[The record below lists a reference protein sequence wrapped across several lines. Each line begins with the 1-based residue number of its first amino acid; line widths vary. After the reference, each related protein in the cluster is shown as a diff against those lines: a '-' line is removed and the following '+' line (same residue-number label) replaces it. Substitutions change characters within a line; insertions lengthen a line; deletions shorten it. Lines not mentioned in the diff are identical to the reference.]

1 MNPRS
6 RLSTTAV
13 AGLTAVLLLAGCG
26 GGDGDDGA
34 KAADKTSF
42 APTTTRASASASPS
56 VSASTSSDGRP
67 KITLPSDVTLTF
79 EGGRTGDAVK
89 DAVLADS
96 AEMTRAVDAAIAGT
110 DPKGEAM
117 GYYTTGKALEASVS
131 WVAQFKKAD
140 VTITGVVRYYDR
152 KVTLESKTAAVL
164 TYCGDESKGF
174 SKDKKTHKVNR
185 TPVTKDSYVTY
196 NTRLDKNSDGVWQTS
211 QIISTRGAAQCQ
223 P

>member
-1 MNPRS
+1 MS
-6 RLSTTAV
+6 ALTHLAKAAAGMIAV
-13 AGLTAVLLLAGCG
+13 SLLAGCG
-26 GGDGDDGA
+26 GNSGDGAD
-34 KAADKTSF
+34 AADNAS
-42 APTTTRASASASPS
+42 AMPTRTGASATASPSASAST
-56 VSASTSSDGRP
+56 SADGRP
-67 KITLPSDVTLTF
+67 KIALPSDVTLTF

-89 DAVLADS
+89 DAVLADG
-96 AEMTRAVDAAIAGT
+96 AERARAEDAAITGT
-110 DPKGEAM
+110 DPKGEGLA
-117 GYYTTGKALEASVS
+117 YYNTGKALEATLS

-152 KVTLESKTAAVL
+152 KVTLESKTSAVL

-174 SKDKKTHKVNR
+174 SKNKKTGKINK

-211 QIISTRGAAQCQ
+211 QIISSRGAAQCQ

>member
-13 AGLTAVLLLAGCG
+13 VSLTSVLLLTGCG
-26 GGDGDDGA
+26 GGDGDGGVQ
-34 KAADKTSF
+34 AADKASS
-42 APTTTRASASASPS
+42 APATTGASASASPS
-56 VSASTSSDGRP
+56 ASGSASSGGRP
-67 KITLPSDVTLTF
+67 RITLPSDVTLTF

-89 DAVLADS
+89 DAVLADG

-110 DPKGEAM
+110 DPKGEGM
-117 GYYTTGKALEASVS
+117 GYYTTGKALEASLS

-152 KVTLESKTAAVL
+152 KVTLKSKTAAVL

-174 SKDKKTHKVNR
+174 SKDKKTNKINR

-211 QIISTRGAAQCQ
+211 QIISSRGAAQCQ

>member
-13 AGLTAVLLLAGCG
+13 AGLTSVLLLTGCG
-26 GGDGDDGA
+26 GGDGDGGA
-34 KAADKTSF
+34 QAADKASS
-42 APTTTRASASASPS
+42 APTATGASTSASPSASASA
-56 VSASTSSDGRP
+56 SSDGRP

-89 DAVLADS
+89 DAVLADN
-96 AEMTRAVDAAIAGT
+96 AEMLRATDAAIAGT
-110 DPKGEAM
+110 DSKGEGIA
-117 GYYTTGKALEASVS
+117 YYNTGKALEAALS
-131 WVAQFKKAD
+131 WVAQFKKAN

-152 KVTLESKTAAVL
+152 KVTLESKTAAIL
-164 TYCGDESKGF
+164 TFCGDESKGF
-174 SKDKKTHKVNR
+174 SKDKKSNKINK

>member
-1 MNPRS
+1 MA
-6 RLSTTAV
+6 AV
-13 AGLTAVLLLAGCG
+13 GLMAVSLLAGCG
-26 GGDGDDGA
+26 GSSDDGA
-34 KAADKTSF
+34 KAADKASS
-42 APTTTRASASASPS
+42 APTTTGASASPS
-56 VSASTSSDGRP
+56 PSPSPSASASASSDGRP

-79 EGGRTGDAVK
+79 EGGKTGDAVK
-89 DAVLADS
+89 DAVLADG

-131 WVAQFKKAD
+131 WVAEFKKAD

-152 KVTLESKTAAVL
+152 KVTLESKTSAVL

-174 SKDKKTHKVNR
+174 SKDKKTNKVNR

-211 QIISTRGAAQCQ
+211 QIISSRGAAQCR